1 LFLVSVLVGV
11 GAAVALAGGQTVGT
25 GAVVGGFLILA
36 VPKLLRTT
44 GKSRASEPLYG
55 WARILGFLAGFLAV
69 STMFAPA
76 LVDTWNEYAPSSPAS
91 ARPVDPLTAEGL
103 RSALDALGTAGFGSR
118 YHELTIDERTVRAT
132 VASAGGARQVTF
144 RDGRVTDA
152 PESMTPLGP
161 AHDLETVPVDR
172 IVAIVDRASTRL
184 GVPGGVPT
192 FRTVHIW
199 SGTVSVTVGAAGGNA
214 IITADMTG
222 AIRSEQPY
230 VPGRTSSCTTM
241 TVATGS
247 VTTNPTVFGTQCPDA
262 SASAPG
268 SASPRA
274 TVPTTSAPPPASRS
288 ATPVAPRAS

>member
-1 LFLVSVLVGV
+1 MSEDARAGDGEETRGGSGAGQAAGSVGAGGVVPLGGNGAEHDGSWPQSGLFLVSVLVGV

-152 PESMTPLGP
+152 PESMTPPGP
-161 AHDLETVPVDR
+161 ATISKRCRSSGSSRSSTARRRDSGC
-172 IVAIVDRASTRL
+172 RAVCPRSGRST
-184 GVPGGVPT
+184 
-192 FRTVHIW
+192 
-199 SGTVSVTVGAAGGNA
+199 SGAA
-214 IITADMTG
+214 
-222 AIRSEQPY
+222 P
-230 VPGRTSSCTTM
+230 
-241 TVATGS
+241 
-247 VTTNPTVFGTQCPDA
+247 
-262 SASAPG
+262 SA
-268 SASPRA
+268 
-274 TVPTTSAPPPASRS
+274 
-288 ATPVAPRAS
+288 